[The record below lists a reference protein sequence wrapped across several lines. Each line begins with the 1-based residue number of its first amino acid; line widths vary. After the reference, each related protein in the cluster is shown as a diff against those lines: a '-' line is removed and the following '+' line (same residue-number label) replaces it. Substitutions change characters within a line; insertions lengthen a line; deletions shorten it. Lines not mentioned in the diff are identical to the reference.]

1 MDIEGYEIEVLKGLT
16 KAIEN
21 NSFSGQ
27 IVFECHSPKYDD
39 NKHSIR
45 EQLRMLFNNNYYA
58 KYMTSNREENNPFN
72 DKGYK
77 PEKLIRT
84 SVINFQGIY
93 KNISNEDAEYFI
105 CESLGVRDV
114 FFEKRK

>member
-1 MDIEGYEIEVLKGLT
+1 MDIEGYEVEVLKGLT

-21 NSFSGQ
+21 NSFTGQ

-45 EQLRMLFNNNYYA
+45 EQLRMLFNNNYYV
-58 KYMTSNREENNPFN
+58 KYMTSNREHKNPFI

-77 PEKLIRT
+77 PIKVVRT
-84 SVINFQGIY
+84 SVVNTQGIY

-105 CESLGVRDV
+105 CDSLGVRDV
-114 FFEKRK
+114 FFEKR